1 MRKSTCLCG
10 IAFLLLFPLKANAQ
24 KSDVF
29 LGYSSQ
35 LMEAR
40 PSGFAFMHGWEG
52 SYTYNVS
59 EYFGLTADLSGNYGS
74 VVNSRMNFHSYLFGP
89 QLHFDLPRHF
99 APLVQTLFGESRES
113 YQGFVTKKF
122 SFSLGGASTIGL
134 PKLLRFGW
142 SNGISLRETSLN
154 LPPNR
159 YSPPELFCVFEES
172 HSHNRVT
179 DVQNA

>member
-10 IAFLLLFPLKANAQ
+10 IAFLLIFPLKANAQ

-29 LGYSSQ
+29 PGYSSQ

-40 PSGFAFMHGWEG
+40 PSGFAFIHGWGG

-113 YQGFVTKKF
+113 YQGIVTKKF
-122 SFSLGGASTIGL
+122 SFSLGGGLDYRASQNIAIRLVQWNFITGNFTQSSAESRFSSGIV
-134 PKLLRFGW
+134 LRF
-142 SNGISLRETSLN
+142 
-154 LPPNR
+154 
-159 YSPPELFCVFEES
+159 
-172 HSHNRVT
+172 
-179 DVQNA
+179 